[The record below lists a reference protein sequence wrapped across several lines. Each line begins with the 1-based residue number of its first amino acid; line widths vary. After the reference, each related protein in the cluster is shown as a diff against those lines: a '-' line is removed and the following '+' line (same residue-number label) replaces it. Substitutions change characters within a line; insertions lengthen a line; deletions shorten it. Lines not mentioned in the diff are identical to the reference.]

1 MLKLQNSVCETLH
14 HLPSDASSVIS
25 QRSPMTPR
33 RVTSHDMSVILKAS
47 SVSGGDYRA
56 ACLRSVIRASVP
68 IALIRDLRA
77 EVHANLQ
84 RRAEEAGQSLQQYL
98 TNELSRISH
107 SPTITGDRRRPCPPT
122 ARSHGR
128 TGLPYRKAWGIRW
141 PAISRVSR
149 VSQTRS
155 ASVPA
160 SRFRFAETK

>member
-14 HLPSDASSVIS
+14 HLSSDASSVIS
-25 QRSPMTPR
+25 QRSQMTPR

-98 TNELSRISH
+98 TKELSRISQ
-107 SPTITGDRRRPCPPT
+107 SPTITEVI
-122 ARSHGR
+122 ARIAKRSGGR
-128 TGLPYRKAWGIRW
+128 VGFQIAVDDLHDERAHR
-141 PAISRVSR
+141 
-149 VSQTRS
+149 
-155 ASVPA
+155 
-160 SRFRFAETK
+160 